1 MFLPI
6 KQICPEYD
14 GKNFSNLERGMDHF
28 AIPVRSFETLKG
40 KFLPKQLSHQNQD
53 QNWEISVL
61 CPKFF
66 WGDARFFSAVF
77 HLRQIGRKTTS
88 SGKYILIE
96 IFAMIFFELPENSTT
111 GTTLAKND
119 VHDDDMSNIYDSPKV
134 PPIPVVM
141 NSAVAELPTNQP
153 HHDNNNCNTKSL
165 YINHLLRY
173 L

>member
-1 MFLPI
+1 
-6 KQICPEYD
+6 
-14 GKNFSNLERGMDHF
+14 
-28 AIPVRSFETLKG
+28 
-40 KFLPKQLSHQNQD
+40 
-53 QNWEISVL
+53 
-61 CPKFF
+61 
-66 WGDARFFSAVF
+66 
-77 HLRQIGRKTTS
+77 
-88 SGKYILIE
+88 
-96 IFAMIFFELPENSTT
+96 MIFFKLPENSTT